1 MKEAIDI
8 VEEINASIHFV
19 RDTMLI
25 ISFTPQKIVF
35 ECIFNRN
42 NRKELIKF
50 LLNSYCH
57 HYRQLKRY

>member
-25 ISFTPQKIVF
+25 ISFTPKKIVLPSLQTTKKILIIYF
-35 ECIFNRN
+35 VSRVIVITTM
-42 NRKELIKF
+42 EL
-50 LLNSYCH
+50 CT
-57 HYRQLKRY
+57 